1 MKIAKPKS
9 KSLKPYLHFSILF
22 SALLWTASSQA
33 APNAPND
40 PRDNI
45 SAILQKELEL
55 QLKKSAPPALP
66 KVQKPTEQ
74 RKPVAGEQAVQ
85 VKNFLFNGNKL
96 LTDQE
101 LQTVVAKWKDKTLT
115 FDELQ
120 SVITDIQEYYSSKN
134 RIGKALLPEQEIK
147 NGIVSIKIV
156 EGVLGEVVVEQTS
169 PNPRMSV
176 ETVKKYFKGEKDS
189 AYIDTKDLQ
198 RKIFILNDLAGISAV
213 GTYEQ
218 GKKEG
223 ESNFKVAV
231 EDTPFFKG
239 EVSAANFGSKSTG
252 SNQALINASLNNI
265 SGIGDLFA
273 VNGIKSSGSDYV
285 QGSYAIPIMH
295 EGLKLALNASKLN
308 YKTLSSFSSTN
319 QSEGDSK
326 TYGANAT
333 YPVYRTDRVS
343 VNAKVGFETKE
354 YLNTNSLTAVT
365 ISDYKIDNMIA
376 GLNGYLYNS
385 DRSSISYNANLTF
398 GRLKIN
404 DATQSASDSTAA
416 KTKGSFEKL
425 AFNISRNQSL
435 PDLFNTNWL
444 VSVDGQT
451 ANKNLNSSEQLSLGG
466 PYAVRAYPTGQ
477 GSGSQGVII
486 KTELQYPYDKNL
498 SFGPFVDVGFIKQ
511 YINTYTDWQGQTRA
525 KNDYSLAATGIS
537 AKYKYNEFNVDGTLA
552 YRIGDNPLRT
562 TTGEQLNADNDYKKV
577 QAWLRA
583 SYSF

>member
-451 ANKNLNSSEQLSLGG
+451 ANKNLNSSEQMSLGG

>member
-1 MKIAKPKS
+1 MKIAKSKS
-9 KSLKPYLHFSILF
+9 KSLRPYLHFSILSSILLWNT
-22 SALLWTASSQA
+22 SALSAT
-33 APNAPND
+33 N
-40 PRDNI
+40 DNI
-45 SAILQKELEL
+45 SAILQRELEL
-55 QLKKSAPPALP
+55 QLKKSAPPSLP

-74 RKPVAGEQAVQ
+74 RKPVAGEQAIQ

-101 LQTVVAKWKDKTLT
+101 LQSVVAKWKDKTLT

-223 ESNFKVAV
+223 ESNFKVVV
-231 EDTPFFKG
+231 EDTPFFKS
-239 EVSAANFGSKSTG
+239 ELSAANFGSKSTG
-252 SNQALINASLNNI
+252 SNQALANVSFNNI

-285 QGSYAIPIMH
+285 QGSYAIPIMQ
-295 EGLKLALNASKLN
+295 EGLKLAVTASNLN
-308 YKTLSSFSSTN
+308 YETLSSFSTTN
-319 QSEGDSK
+319 KSKGDAK
-326 TYGANAT
+326 TYGANLT
-333 YPVYRTDRVS
+333 YPIHRTDRAS
-343 VNAKVGFETKE
+343 LNAKVGFESKD
-354 YLNTNSLTAVT
+354 YLNTNVLTAAT
-365 ISDYKIDNMIA
+365 ISDYKIDNLVA

-385 DRSSISYNANLTF
+385 DRSSISYNTNLTF

-416 KTKGSFEKL
+416 RTKGSFEKL

-435 PDLFNTNWL
+435 PELFNTNWL

-451 ANKNLNSSEQLSLGG
+451 ANKNLNSSEQMSLGG

-486 KTELQYPYDKNL
+486 KTELQYPYNKEF

-552 YRIGDNPLRT
+552 YRIGDNPLRNS
-562 TTGEQLNADNDYKKV
+562 TGEQLNADNDYKKV